1 MYKKAIIFITIVL
14 MFVSTAASAQNK
26 TIVTLENSLKKPFP
40 DAPIVIERS
49 ELNIPERNSVI
60 SVRTQKDENIWN
72 IPFQL
77 DDLDEDGKWEE
88 LFFQID
94 FDGKQIINVEI
105 NFGENKGSAH
115 AFPKRVNA
123 VIDDRPRDPWTVYKP
138 LWESEI
144 MTYCTYGAT
153 QIDMIGK
160 TIPRLSLDYFYGEV
174 KHPQHTFSA
183 EFGHDFLLTANTMAG
198 HSIFIQEANGNIA
211 RPWTTN
217 AYSISKKLERDAKY
231 DSKILAD
238 GPLRAIV
245 KTKVTDWKTDLGTYE
260 FEIIY
265 SIASL
270 KRYTTVELKMT
281 KYPGNKE
288 DISFGAGMRQIY
300 EDFVYEKEANY
311 MMAIA
316 KDVYEAGILNHL
328 IARGIVITNKYGT
341 EEIYL
346 PNDSALEDMPNNGP
360 NYGFLFQKGK
370 LELKYGF
377 AGAWEKD
384 GGVTSPKQWRN
395 YLLSVSDEISRPITI
410 KTIKHE

>member
-1 MYKKAIIFITIVL
+1 MQNKILLLITIFL
-14 MFVSTAASAQNK
+14 MSFLNDAVAQNK
-26 TIVTLENSLKKPFP
+26 AIVTVENSLKNPFP
-40 DAPIVIERS
+40 DAPVVINRT
-49 ELNIPERNSVI
+49 ELNIPEGKSVI
-60 SVRTQKDENIWN
+60 SITTVKDKNTWE

-77 DDLDEDGKWEE
+77 DDLDKNGKWDE

-94 FDGKQIINVEI
+94 FESKQIIDVEI
-105 NFGENKGSAH
+105 NFGEDKNKANK
-115 AFPKRVNA
+115 FLKRVNA

-144 MTYCTYGAT
+144 MTYLTYGAT
-153 QIDMIGK
+153 QIDVIGK

-183 EFGHDFLLTANTMAG
+183 EFGHDFLLTANTMSL

-217 AYSISKKLERDAKY
+217 AYSISKKIERDAKY

-245 KTKVTDWKTDLGTYE
+245 KTKVTDWRTDLGTYE
-260 FEIIY
+260 FEIVY

-281 KYPGNKE
+281 KYPGNKR
-288 DISFGAGMRQIY
+288 DIRFGAGMRQIY
-300 EDFVYEKEANY
+300 EDFVYKKKPEY

-316 KDVYEAGILNHL
+316 QDVYEAGILNHL
-328 IARGIVITNKYGT
+328 IARGIVITNKYDT
-341 EEIYL
+341 EEIYIK
-346 PNDSALEDMPNNGP
+346 NDTTLIDIPNNGP
-360 NYGFLFQKGK
+360 NYGFLFPKGT

-384 GGVTSPKQWRN
+384 GGVTSPKQWAN
-395 YLLSVSDEISRPITI
+395 YLLNVSDEIGEPVII
-410 KTIKHE
+410 KLILLK

>member
-1 MYKKAIIFITIVL
+1 M
-14 MFVSTAASAQNK
+14 AQNK
-26 TIVTLENSLKKPFP
+26 AVVTLENSLKDQFL
-40 DAPIVIERS
+40 DAPVVIKRS
-49 ELNIPERNSVI
+49 ELNIPDGKSVI
-60 SVRTQKDENIWN
+60 SVKTEKARNIWDL
-72 IPFQL
+72 PFQL
-77 DDLDEDGKWEE
+77 DDLDGDGKWEE
-88 LFFQID
+88 LFFQVD
-94 FDGKQIINVEI
+94 FDGKQIIDVEI
-105 NFGENKGSAH
+105 NFGDEKDAVPE
-115 AFPKRVNA
+115 FPKRVNA

-144 MTYCTYGAT
+144 MTYLTYGAA
-153 QIDMIGK
+153 QIDLIGK
-160 TIPRLSLDYFYGEV
+160 TFPRLSLDYFYGEV

-183 EFGHDFLLTANTMAG
+183 EFGHDFLLTANTMSA

-260 FEIIY
+260 FEITY

-281 KYPGNKE
+281 KYPGNKD
-288 DISFGAGMRQIY
+288 DIRFGAGMRQIY
-300 EDFVYEKEANY
+300 EDFVYEKDPEY

-328 IARGIVITNKYGT
+328 IARGIVITKKYDT
-341 EEIYL
+341 DEIYL
-346 PNDSALEDMPNNGP
+346 PNDSSLKDILNNGP
-360 NYGFLFQKGK
+360 NYAFLFPKGS

-377 AGAWEKD
+377 AAAWEKD
-384 GGVTSPKQWRN
+384 EGVTSPDQWKN
-395 YLLSVSDEISRPITI
+395 YLFSVSNELSMPIKI
-410 KTIKHE
+410 KTIKQE